1 MTTRV
6 IRVVLDPK
14 GVQQGARQTQAAL
27 TGTQRRVA
35 GLQKAFTA
43 LTRVA
48 GALALVFAAKQI
60 LQTADQFAQLQ
71 NRLRVVTDSTEE
83 LASVTER
90 LFEISQST
98 RQEFDS
104 VVALY
109 SRASIAAGELG
120 ASQDE
125 LFRLVEIT
133 GKALAVQG
141 GAASESAGALRQL
154 SQSFSSGIVR
164 AEEFNSLL
172 EGAFP
177 LALAAAEG
185 LDAAGGSVG
194 RLRNLITQGEV
205 TSREFFEAILKGGAQ
220 LDEQFAQTV
229 ATLSQS
235 FTVLGNS
242 FLSFVGQIDS
252 SLAGTS
258 SLATAVIGLASTL
271 DNFGAALQGTL
282 DEQEEL
288 SGFFEVITVGVIG
301 VGAGF
306 GTLFDILN
314 LGRLIIVD
322 VVESLA
328 GAAAAAVQALQG
340 NFAGALE
347 ILNSNAFDD
356 TQAAATDFF
365 EDFETRVD
373 RASDK
378 ISEVLIP
385 SFRAAADAAE
395 DATGDEGGG
404 GPTGPTDEELRALE
418 QLQASQADFLEGL
431 LTQEAALAEA
441 SQSGRDYNEVLE
453 ELNLASLA
461 AGGETTFLAQAIAS
475 VAAGAEGFEFDA
487 QQAIEEIRRLEAE
500 LEAAAE
506 AQERLDEAREERT
519 DILADLEQE
528 NEALRAATDAGIDY
542 ATALEILAITRA
554 AQGDEV
560 FLEDALRLRAA
571 NEELREG
578 LDEAEDQITDFS
590 ERARSNAQDIL
601 SGFLS
606 DPAAEGLD
614 QLPGQFAGVL
624 ADLASE
630 ALASEIFSLLGG
642 LGGGSDTGFL
652 SLIGGFFGGAQGG
665 AKVGGGD
672 FGVVGEAGPELFV
685 APQAGNIVPM
695 QAAAAA
701 PQVTVSPQIINV
713 RDPSEIPAA
722 MQSAQGEEVVLN
734 IIKQNPDVMRQ
745 VGA

>member
-1 MTTRV
+1 
-6 IRVVLDPK
+6 
-14 GVQQGARQTQAAL
+14 
-27 TGTQRRVA
+27 
-35 GLQKAFTA
+35 
-43 LTRVA
+43 
-48 GALALVFAAKQI
+48 
-60 LQTADQFAQLQ
+60 
-71 NRLRVVTDSTEE
+71 
-83 LASVTER
+83 
-90 LFEISQST
+90 
-98 RQEFDS
+98 
-104 VVALY
+104 
-109 SRASIAAGELG
+109 
-120 ASQDE
+120 
-125 LFRLVEIT
+125 

-205 TSREFFEAILKGGAQ
+205 TSREFFEAILKGGSQ

-301 VGAGF
+301 IGAGF

-328 GAAAAAVQALQG
+328 GAAAAGVQALQG

-441 SQSGRDYNEVLE
+441 QQSGRDYNEVLE
-453 ELNLASLA
+453 ELALASLA
-461 AGGETTFLAQAIAS
+461 AGGETEFLAQAVAS
-475 VAAGAEGFEFDA
+475 VASGAEGFEFGA

-506 AQERLDEAREERT
+506 AQDRLDEAREERT
-519 DILADLEQE
+519 DILETLREE
-528 NEALRAATDAGIDY
+528 NEALRAATEAGTEY
-542 ATALEILAITRA
+542 ATALEILAIQRA

-560 FLEDALRLRAA
+560 FLEEALRLREA
-571 NEELREG
+571 NEGLREG

-601 SGFLS
+601 SGFLA

-614 QLPGQFAGVL
+614 QLPAQFSRVL

-630 ALASEIFSLLGG
+630 ALA
-642 LGGGSDTGFL
+642 
-652 SLIGGFFGGAQGG
+652 
-665 AKVGGGD
+665 
-672 FGVVGEAGPELFV
+672 
-685 APQAGNIVPM
+685 
-695 QAAAAA
+695 
-701 PQVTVSPQIINV
+701 
-713 RDPSEIPAA
+713 
-722 MQSAQGEEVVLN
+722 
-734 IIKQNPDVMRQ
+734 
-745 VGA
+745 